1 MENVDILGDKM
12 EIRFDKENNRLVL
25 TTDNG
30 EEVFISP
37 QCIRDLLPTMNEE
50 EKIKDLEMILH
61 DIDKE
66 KLTKMESYMALMRTL
81 QKGITEARDELKA
94 ADTALEIKKWEA
106 VGKSFVDEKNA
117 LAEIRRAVG
126 LLEKDRKVI
135 RVRIAQLETQS
146 DRQ

>member
-1 MENVDILGDKM
+1 M

-25 TTDNG
+25 TTDKG

-81 QKGITEARDELKA
+81 QTGITEAREKLKE

>member
-61 DIDKE
+61 DIDRE
-66 KLTKMESYMALMRTL
+66 KLTKMESYMALMRKL
-81 QKGITEARDELKA
+81 QDGITEAREELKK
-94 ADTALEIKKWEA
+94 ADSAILIKKWEA
-106 VGKSFVDEKNA
+106 VGKSYVDEKNA

-135 RVRIAQLETQS
+135 RVRIAKLETQS
-146 DRQ
+146 DQQ

>member
-1 MENVDILGDKM
+1 M

-25 TTDNG
+25 TTDKG

-81 QKGITEARDELKA
+81 QTGITEAREKLKE

-146 DRQ
+146 DQR